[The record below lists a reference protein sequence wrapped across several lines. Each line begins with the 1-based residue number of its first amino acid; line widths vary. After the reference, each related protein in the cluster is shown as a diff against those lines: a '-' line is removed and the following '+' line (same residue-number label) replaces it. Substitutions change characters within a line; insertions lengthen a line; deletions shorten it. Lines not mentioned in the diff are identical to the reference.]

1 MNSFESQGSSE
12 GSGSALTLVPTPT
25 MMFRD
30 PNSEVG
36 QVFSLAGITVEQ
48 ALMGID
54 LGALASDKSGSG
66 NRATLYDP
74 APGAPNGISVRS
86 SLAYVA
92 ALIPGQ
98 VPLPP
103 GLRSGGPTLNG
114 SRIIPL
120 LDGGSLNE
128 TMRELD
134 LAMREGERGK
144 RFIVDFNL
152 QLVDIAETIRIW
164 TISNDAYIVPDV
176 KRIALT
182 NDGSPGSIETIISPS
197 GEQVQCL
204 KLNLTVITDRYKSDL
219 HTFYTKGPG
228 LFLTLSGSKLTVT
241 DLNIANQIQNL
252 IAKTMELGMTSID
265 LKLGNTV
272 INYGTVTLPAP
283 DPQGLSEEVKDQL
296 LREYSN
302 IPGIDVRL
310 IDVDS
315 DFVQR
320 KQTSI
325 PGRVSSEMQTGESGE
340 ATAAVD
346 TDSVG
351 NAMEP
356 GDELEWSSGDAS
368 LLGYWLMMILM
379 SNHFYLFAQR
389 NIMKDYFL
397 SSHASLIGI
406 DPHAVTTGVLFDHLT
421 RLVLMWLNSS
431 AENQQMPMSGD
442 TSEDRDGGTGI
453 VEAYPRLFVYY
464 CNRVVPQGQLPGHMN
479 EDFTLMGNAY
489 FKDIPVHMHS
499 IDSILPKGFMSPK
512 LRECLAKFNIMMIR
526 CFFLNSADEGYP
538 LSSTYPPAELFA
550 PDAME
555 ESSVQPRRS
564 ERLKAAAMDEG
575 SSGGGSRRDRKRKRT
590 RRGPGRK
597 QGKKTRK
604 KSGRSRKKQR

>member
-1 MNSFESQGSSE
+1 M
-12 GSGSALTLVPTPT
+12 V
-25 MMFRD
+25 FRD
-30 PNSEVG
+30 HNSEVG

-54 LGALASDKSGSG
+54 LGTLASDKSGSG

-74 APGAPNGISVRS
+74 AAGASNGVSVRS

-92 ALIPGQ
+92 ALVPGQ

-120 LDGGSLNE
+120 LDGGSINE

-134 LAMREGERGK
+134 LATREGERGK
-144 RFIVDFNL
+144 RFIAAFNL
-152 QLVDIAETIRIW
+152 QLVDIAETVRIW
-164 TISNDAYIVPDV
+164 TICNDAYIVPNV
-176 KRIALT
+176 RRIALT
-182 NDGSPGSIETIISPS
+182 NDGSPDSIETITSSS
-197 GEQVQCL
+197 GEQAQGL
-204 KLNLTVITDRYKSDL
+204 KLRLTIITDRYKSDL

-228 LFLTLSGSKLTVT
+228 LFLTLSNSKLTVT
-241 DLNIANQIQNL
+241 DLNIASQIQDL
-252 IAKTMELGMTSID
+252 IAKTMELGLTSID

-272 INYGTVTLPAP
+272 INYGEVTLPAP
-283 DPQGLSEEVKDQL
+283 DPQGLSEEVRDRL

-302 IPGIDVRL
+302 IPGIDVKL

-320 KQTSI
+320 KQTSL

-340 ATAAVD
+340 GATGGD
-346 TDSVG
+346 PDSVE
-351 NAMEP
+351 NTMDS
-356 GDELEWSSGDAS
+356 GDELQWSSGDAS

-389 NIMKDYFL
+389 NIMKDFFL
-397 SSHASLIGI
+397 NSYASLIGI

-421 RLVLMWLNSS
+421 RLVSMWLNSS
-431 AENQQMPMSGD
+431 VLQQGMPMSGD
-442 TSEDRDGGTGI
+442 SSEDRDGGTGI
-453 VEAYPRLFVYY
+453 LEAYPRLFVYY
-464 CNRVVPQGQLPGHMN
+464 CNRVAPQGQIPAHMN

-489 FKDIPVHMHS
+489 FKDIPVHMDS
-499 IDSILPKGFMSPK
+499 IDRILPKGFMSPK

-538 LSSTYPPAELFA
+538 LSTTYPPAELFA
-550 PDAME
+550 PDTME
-555 ESSVQPRRS
+555 ESSVQHRRS

-575 SSGGGSRRDRKRKRT
+575 PSGGGSRRDRKRKRT
-590 RRGPGRK
+590 RRGRK
-597 QGKKTRK
+597 RGKKTRK

>member
-1 MNSFESQGSSE
+1 MSGFEPRDSSE

-74 APGAPNGISVRS
+74 AAGAQNGISVRS
-86 SLAYVA
+86 SLVYVA
-92 ALIPGQ
+92 ARVPGQ

-103 GLRSGGPTLNG
+103 GVRSGGPTLDG

-120 LDGGSLNE
+120 LDGGSLIE

-134 LAMREGERGK
+134 FAMREGERGK

-164 TISNDAYIVPDV
+164 AICNDAYIVPNV

-182 NDGSPGSIETIISPS
+182 NDGSPGSIETITSPS

-228 LFLTLSGSKLTVT
+228 LFLTLSDSKLTVT

-283 DPQGLSEEVKDQL
+283 DPEGLSEEAKERL

-302 IPGIDVRL
+302 IPDIDVKL

-325 PGRVSSEMQTGESGE
+325 PDRISSEMQTGESGE

-346 TDSVG
+346 AASVENTMDS
-351 NAMEP
+351 
-356 GDELEWSSGDAS
+356 GDELEWSSADAS

-389 NIMKDYFL
+389 NIMKDFFL
-397 SSHASLIGI
+397 NSHASLIGI
-406 DPHAVTTGVLFDHLT
+406 NPHAVTTGVLFDHLT
-421 RLVLMWLNSS
+421 RLVLMWLDSS
-431 AENQQMPMSGD
+431 AGKQGMPMSGD
-442 TSEDRDGGTGI
+442 SSEDRGEGTGI
-453 VEAYPRLFVYY
+453 SEAYPRLFIYY
-464 CNRVVPQGQLPGHMN
+464 CNRVAPQGQLPAHMN

-489 FKDIPVHMHS
+489 FRDIPVHMHS
-499 IDSILPKGFMSPK
+499 IDRILPKGFMSPK

-538 LSSTYPPAELFA
+538 LTTIYPPAEPFA
-550 PDAME
+550 PEAVE
-555 ESSVQPRRS
+555 ESRGQPRRS
-564 ERLKAAAMDEG
+564 ERLKAASMDEG
-575 SSGGGSRRDRKRKRT
+575 LSGGGNRRDRKRKRT
-590 RRGPGRK
+590 RRGLGRK
-597 QGKKTRK
+597 RGKKTRK
-604 KSGRSRKKQR
+604 KSARSRKKQR